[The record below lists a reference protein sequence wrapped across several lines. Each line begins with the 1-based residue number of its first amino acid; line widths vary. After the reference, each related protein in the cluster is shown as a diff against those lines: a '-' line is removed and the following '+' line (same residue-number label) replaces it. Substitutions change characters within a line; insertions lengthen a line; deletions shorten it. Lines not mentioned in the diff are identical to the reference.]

1 MIKKIFIVF
10 VSLCFSL
17 AFISCSDDD
26 NPTGP
31 EGNQAKELSAKQI
44 QVPPAMQQS
53 TSPHAQQAVLW
64 LSVANSFKSFSSFYT
79 PQGNLNKLFKSNDE
93 WTRTWM
99 VDALQI
105 TMDYFDD
112 VTSFGWEIFLTGT
125 DEEFTYNNWL
135 YMEAVQYSDDSY
147 GELKIYKPV
156 TDEVAME
163 WNWTNES
170 ISGIHYFNLFIWDS
184 NPAEKLEI
192 ISNPDNSGQ
201 IIAYNSVNSQFVQ
214 HTKITWTAAGTG
226 YFWEY
231 DVDGNVTNEG
241 PF

>member
-10 VSLCFSL
+10 ISLCISL
-17 AFISCSDDD
+17 VFISCSDDDD

-44 QVPPAMQQS
+44 PVLPAMQQS
-53 TSPHAQQAVLW
+53 ASPHAQQAVLW
-64 LSVANSFKSFSSFYT
+64 LSIANSFQAYSAFYT
-79 PQGNLNKLFKSNDE
+79 PQDNLNKLFKTNDE
-93 WTRTWM
+93 WTKSWM

-112 VTSFGWEIFLTGT
+112 ETSFGWEIYLTGS
-125 DEEFTYNNWL
+125 DNEFTYNNWL
-135 YMEAVQYSDDSY
+135 YMEAYQYIDDSY
-147 GELKIYKPV
+147 GQLKMYKPV
-156 TDEVAME
+156 TDEVGME
-163 WNWTNES
+163 WNWTNATT
-170 ISGIHYFNLFIWDS
+170 GIYYFNLFIWED
-184 NPAEKLEI
+184 NPQKLEI

-201 IIAYNSVNSQFVQ
+201 ITAYNYVNNQFVA

-231 DVDGNVTNEG
+231 DESGNVTDEG